1 MIKSILKI
9 FSIIFLIVIISISI
23 DGHIDSIY
31 PSDVGIVF
39 GNKVSVNGPSHRLT
53 SRLNKAIELYSKGY
67 IEKIIVSGGIDINNL
82 NEAEIMYDYLIE
94 NKIPENKIIKD
105 EYGYNSYNTAQNS
118 LKLINKH
125 DQILAISQFY
135 HISRIKLA
143 YKKLG
148 YPNINYAHSNYYEYR
163 DIYSI
168 IREFFALIKYIIYY

>member
-1 MIKSILKI
+1 MIKRILKI
-9 FSIIFLIVIISISI
+9 FSIIFFIVIISIFI

-31 PSDVGIVF
+31 PSDIGVVF
-39 GNKVSVNGPSHRLT
+39 GNKVSVKGPSNRLT
-53 SRLNKAIELYSKGY
+53 SRLNKAIELYSNGF
-67 IEKIIVSGGIDINNL
+67 IDKIIVSGGIDINNL
-82 NEAEIMYDYLIE
+82 NEAQIMCDYLIE

-105 EYGYNSYNTAQNS
+105 EDGYNSYNTAQNS
-118 LKLINKH
+118 LELINKH

-148 YPNINYAHSNYYEYR
+148 YTNINYAHSNYYEYR
-163 DIYSI
+163 DLYSI